1 MKKNLVK
8 TVSLLM
14 MALMLAMSFAAYAEE
29 TAGQTE
35 AQSETAAAESA
46 SSELSAALDAYKAAK
61 NSTKIAD
68 YESELKEM
76 VAAGQLTQEQA
87 DLLLKTM
94 TDAEALKNGVCPEC
108 GYEFSAHGRSMNRT
122 KGISGGKT
130 GMRGNGNARSGGKGG
145 RRG

>member
-29 TAGQTE
+29 TATGD
-35 AQSETAAAESA
+35 AAATESA
-46 SSELSAALDAYKAAK
+46 STDLAAALAAYNAAK
-61 NSTKIAD
+61 AGTRVAD
-68 YESELKEM
+68 FEAELNEM
-76 VAAGQLTQEQA
+76 VESGKLTREQA
-87 DLLLKTM
+87 DILLKAM

-108 GYEFSAHGRSMNRT
+108 GYEFSARGRSAKRT
-122 KGISGGKT
+122 KALSGDNA